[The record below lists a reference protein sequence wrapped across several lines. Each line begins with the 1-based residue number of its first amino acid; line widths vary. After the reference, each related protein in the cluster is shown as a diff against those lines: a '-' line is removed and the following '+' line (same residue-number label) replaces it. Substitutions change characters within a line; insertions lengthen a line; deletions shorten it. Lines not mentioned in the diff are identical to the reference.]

1 MKIRSILLCGAALVF
16 STPALSQSDPEVMKR
31 LDAMQRMIEQQ
42 QKEISSQK
50 AEIGDLKRALKK
62 RGTTVTAADAP
73 PPPPPPPVA
82 PEIEQ
87 RVTVQDSK
95 IDALSRKVDAAETKA
110 KLDKQEQ
117 PKWSFAGGHPQF
129 SSADGRF
136 SLAIKTIAQYDTAYY
151 MQKASSRRL
160 AAANGPDL
168 SSGSNFRRVQLGV
181 QGTLFGDWSYNFNY
195 DFAGA
200 GGTETPG
207 HIQSVYVEYDGLK
220 PFAFRIGAF
229 PPSAGLEDQTGSPDT
244 IFLERN
250 SPSDVARNI
259 AGGDGRD
266 AAAIFYVTDRFYGA
280 LSYTGNKV
288 QDSGFFDE
296 QQAVM
301 GRLAAL
307 AWSDDDAKLV
317 LSVNGTHVFRVGD
330 TAVGPNSARPITL
343 SDPPEITVDNTGTKL
358 VSTGSLDASSV
369 SEWGVEAGAEWQNL
383 YAQAGYFG
391 YAIDQRLPNA
401 PTFDFDG
408 WYAQATWVLT
418 GESRVYKS
426 SSVSFS
432 NPVPRIPFSFSGGGW
447 GAWELAARYSDMNLN
462 DNPGT
467 VGVALPVIGGF
478 AQGLRGG
485 DQRAETIALN
495 WYPNAL
501 LKFGFN
507 YQHINVGRI
516 GTIPASGSSPAI
528 SNADV
533 GQNLN
538 IVSLR
543 SQIAF

>member
-1 MKIRSILLCGAALVF
+1 MNIRSILLCGVAVAFV
-16 STPALSQSDPEVMKR
+16 TPAFAQADSEVMKR

-42 QKEISSQK
+42 QKEISVQNS
-50 AEIGDLKRALKK
+50 EIGDLRRALKK
-62 RGTTVTAADAP
+62 QGKTVTAAETP
-73 PPPPPPPVA
+73 PPPAPPPVA

-87 RVTVQDSK
+87 RVTVQESK
-95 IDALSRKVDAAETKA
+95 LDALAQKVDAAETKA

-117 PKWSFAGGHPQF
+117 PKWSFTGGHPQF

-136 SLAIKTIAQYDTAYY
+136 SLGIKAIAQYDTAYY
-151 MQKASSRRL
+151 MQSASALRL

-168 SSGSNFRRVQLGV
+168 SSGSNFRRVQLGI

-266 AAAIFYVTDRFYGA
+266 AAAIFYVTDRFYGSIA
-280 LSYTGNKV
+280 YTGNKV

-317 LSVNGTHVFRVGD
+317 LSVNGTRVFRVGD
-330 TAVGPNSARPITL
+330 TQAGPTATRPITL
-343 SDPPEITVDNTGTKL
+343 SDPPEITVDSTGAKL

-369 SEWGVEAGAEWQNL
+369 SEWGVEAGAQWRSL
-383 YAQAGYFG
+383 YGQAGYFG
-391 YAIDQRLPNA
+391 YAVDQRLAGA

-408 WYAQATWVLT
+408 WYVQGTWVLT

-426 SSVSFS
+426 SSASFS

-447 GAWELAARYSDMNLN
+447 GAWELAARYSDLNLN
-462 DNPGT
+462 DNPGA
-467 VGVALPVIGGF
+467 VGVELPVIGGF

-485 DQRAETIALN
+485 DQRAETIGIN
-495 WYPNAL
+495 WYPNSL
-501 LKFGFN
+501 LKFAFN
-507 YQHINVGRI
+507 FQHVNVGRI
-516 GTIPASGSSPAI
+516 GSIPATSYGPAM
-528 SNADV
+528 SNAEV
-533 GQNLN
+533 GQDLN
-538 IVSLR
+538 IVSFR

>member
-1 MKIRSILLCGAALVF
+1 MNVRTVLLCGAAFALA
-16 STPALSQSDPEVMKR
+16 TPALAQSDPEVLKR
-31 LDAMQRMIEQQ
+31 LDAMQQMIEQQ
-42 QKEISSQK
+42 QKEISAQK
-50 AEIGDLKRALKK
+50 SEITDLRHALRK
-62 RGTTVTAADAP
+62 RGTTITATEAP
-73 PPPPPPPVA
+73 PPPPPAVA

-87 RVTVQDSK
+87 RVTVQESK
-95 IDALSRKVDAAETKA
+95 LDRLAQKVDAAETKA

-129 SSADGRF
+129 QSADGRF
-136 SLAIKTIAQYDTAYY
+136 SLAIKAIAQYDSAYY
-151 MQKASSRRL
+151 TQSGRALRL
-160 AAANGPDL
+160 GAANAPDL
-168 SSGSNFRRVQLGV
+168 SSGANFRRAQLGL
-181 QGTLFGDWSYNFNY
+181 QGKLFGDWSYNFNY

-207 HIQSVYVEYDGLK
+207 HIQSIYIEYDGLG
-220 PFAFRIGAF
+220 PFALRIGAF

-266 AAAIFYVTDRFYGA
+266 AASIFYVTDRVYGA
-280 LSYTGNKV
+280 VAYTGNKV
-288 QDSGFFDE
+288 QDSSFFDE

-307 AWSDDDAKLV
+307 AYSDDDAKLV
-317 LSVNGTHVFRVGD
+317 LSANGTHVFKVGD
-330 TAVGPNSARPITL
+330 TTAGANAMRSITL

-358 VSTGSLDASSV
+358 VSTGALNAASV
-369 SEWGVEAGAEWQNL
+369 SEWGIEAGAQWQNL

-391 YAIDQRLPNA
+391 YAVDQRLSGA

-408 WYAQATWVLT
+408 WYAQGTWVLT
-418 GESRVYKS
+418 GERRIYKS
-426 SSVSFS
+426 STASFS
-432 NPVPRIPFSFSGGGW
+432 NPIPRIPFSFSGGGW
-447 GAWELAARYSDMNLN
+447 GAWEVAARYSDMNLN
-462 DNPGT
+462 DNPGS
-467 VGVALPVIGGF
+467 VGVPLPVFGGF

-485 DQRAETIALN
+485 DQRIETLGLN

-501 LKFGFN
+501 LKFALN
-507 YQHINVGRI
+507 YQHVNVGRI
-516 GTIPASGSSPAI
+516 GSLPASTFGPAM
-528 SNADV
+528 SNAEV